1 VTIPNYVGRY
11 HRGWI
16 KDRYFSDTADY
27 LLGYTPFID
36 NLGPRKDGN
45 PAQLMPINPGFHDRQ
60 ILFVRPDY
68 FLLRDTVRSG
78 GYSED
83 LWLHLD
89 AEEIRQD
96 GNVLT
101 AITKNGVE
109 LDMIFLQ
116 GLGRSYDTGTVTGRP
131 VATRYVKISQ
141 RSDTDFIYLLYPRRT
156 GEPRPAVQPIRDG
169 RNIIGARVE
178 RGNGGRG
185 VRIETL
191 FLSHEP
197 VEYKQGDIEFRGTA
211 GLVRVEGDA
220 MTISLPKGEFLR
232 CGDKV
237 EGKSGN

>member
-1 VTIPNYVGRY
+1 
-11 HRGWI
+11 
-16 KDRYFSDTADY
+16 
-27 LLGYTPFID
+27 
-36 NLGPRKDGN
+36 
-45 PAQLMPINPGFHDRQ
+45 
-60 ILFVRPDY
+60 
-68 FLLRDTVRSG
+68 
-78 GYSED
+78 
-83 LWLHLD
+83 
-89 AEEIRQD
+89 D

-141 RSDTDFIYLLYPRRT
+141 RPDADFIYLLYPRRT
-156 GEPRPAVQPIRDG
+156 GEPRPVVQPIRDG